1 MHLFSIKHMLGLTKK
16 DSVKSLS
23 KIKDRLIY
31 FVCFFFLHFT
41 EISEEHSKLLSDL
54 IMNKNL
60 S

>member
-16 DSVKSLS
+16 DSVESLS

-31 FVCFFFLHFT
+31 FVCFFLHFT